1 MKRNWVLGC
10 VVAGMAVGLNAAS
23 AQYNDLFERAPWSI
37 TPGISYTIR
46 EGDEPVEDSVN
57 LSLKAGYDQN
67 ARVTYEF
74 GLDLMPVL
82 KHRTWESQKKFQVDD
97 DTWGARFGGDILLHL
112 RNIQNLRFDPYVGAG
127 AGLTYY
133 GEDLGDGN
141 LVPSLQ
147 ADLGFF
153 YHFNDTWALRADYR
167 HEFISIEIGP
177 DIRTEMHNNFNLG
190 VNYRFGAEAPQRFEV
205 IGGSLDSDGDGL
217 LDDEETGLG
226 TDPFNP
232 DTDGDGLSDGD
243 EVKLYKTDPLNG
255 DSDWDGLKDGSE
267 VLVYSTNPLLA
278 DTDGGGVTDGH
289 EVIEDSTDP
298 LDPADDMQLYTL
310 NIEFDYDKAVIR
322 PEYYD
327 QLDVIVKVLQRDP
340 LAHAKVEGH
349 ADKRPKSDRKYNI
362 QLSERRAKAVVEYL
376 IDVGGIDASRL
387 SSKGFGFDRPVAPND
402 TEANMQKNRRTDI
415 YIGQPKAE
423 GAVDAGGVSAEP
435 VTE

>member
-1 MKRNWVLGC
+1 MKKWLLFGLIAAE
-10 VVAGMAVGLNAAS
+10 VVVCQGVS
-23 AQYNDLFERAPWSI
+23 FAQYNDLFERAPWSI
-37 TPGISYTIR
+37 TPGLSYTIR
-46 EGDEPVEDSVN
+46 ERDEPVEDSVN

-67 ARVTYEF
+67 ARLTYEF

-97 DTWGARFGGDILLHL
+97 DTWGARFGGDALLHL
-112 RNIQNLRFDPYVGAG
+112 RNIKNLRFDPYVGAG
-127 AGLTYY
+127 IGLTYY

-153 YHFNDTWALRADYR
+153 YHFNDEWALRADYR
-167 HEFISIEIGP
+167 HEFISIEIGS

-190 VNYRFGAEAPQRFEV
+190 VNYRFGAKTPQRFEV
-205 IGGSLDSDGDGL
+205 MGGSLDADGDGL
-217 LDDEETGLG
+217 LDDEETELG

-243 EVKLYKTDPLNG
+243 EVKLYKTDPLNS

-267 VLVYSTNPLLA
+267 VLVYSTNPMVA

-289 EVIEDSTDP
+289 EVIEDGTDP

-340 LAHAKVEGH
+340 LVHAKVEGH
-349 ADKRPKSDRKYNI
+349 ADKRAKSDRKYNL
-362 QLSERRAKAVVEYL
+362 QLSERRAKAVMDYL
-376 IDVGGIDASRL
+376 IDVGGIDAARL
-387 SSKGFGFDRPVAPND
+387 SSKGFGFERPVAPND

-415 YIGQPKAE
+415 YIGQPKS
-423 GAVDAGGVSAEP
+423 GDAPESGVSAEP
-435 VTE
+435 VEE